1 VFICIGNFY
10 RQLSTLNT
18 PSEDSNWLYTISPKK
33 SVINLNFKEIWY
45 YRDLLLLFVKRDVIT
60 LYKQTILGPLWYF
73 IQPLFTSVIFTLV
86 FNNIA
91 DIKTGN
97 GVPSFLFNLAGIT
110 AWNYFSACLNGTSDI
125 FKQNQGIFGKVYFP
139 RVIMPMSTVLSNLIK
154 FGIQFLVFICFY
166 IYFVFFTD
174 VAFNTFP
181 TVGIIWLPLVVFIMA
196 FLGLGFGMM
205 ISSMTTKYR
214 DLTFLVGF
222 GVQLLMYGSAVM
234 YPLSL
239 IQDKVSQ
246 GKLPDWVGAF
256 IEYNPM
262 TTIIELFRHITLGVG
277 TFSLSKLGY
286 ATLVSIMV
294 FLLGLIVFNKTEKTF
309 IDTV

>member
-1 VFICIGNFY
+1 MN
-10 RQLSTLNT
+10 N
-18 PSEDSNWLYTISPKK
+18 PSEESNWLYTISPKK
-33 SVINLNFKEIWY
+33 RAINLNFKEIWY

-60 LYKQTILGPLWYF
+60 MYKQTILGPLWYF

-91 DIKTGN
+91 NIQTGN

-110 AWNYFSACLNGTSDI
+110 SWNYFSACLNGTSDT
-125 FKQNQGIFGKVYFP
+125 FKKNQGIFGKVYFP

-154 FGIQFLVFICFY
+154 FGIQLLVFACFY
-166 IYFVFFTD
+166 VYFVFFTTT
-174 VAFNTFP
+174 AFNTSP
-181 TVGIIWLPLVVFIMA
+181 TLAIVWLPLVILIMA
-196 FLGLGFGMM
+196 LLGLGFGMI

-214 DLTFLVGF
+214 DLSFLVGF

-239 IQDKVSQ
+239 IQDKVNQ
-246 GKLPDWVGAF
+246 GSLPYWVGSV

-262 TTIIELFRHITLGVG
+262 TSVIELFRNMTLGAG
-277 TFSLSKLGY
+277 TFSISKLLY
-286 ATLVSIMV
+286 ASAIAVIV
-294 FLLGLIVFNKTEKTF
+294 FLFGLVVFNKTEKQF

>member
-1 VFICIGNFY
+1 MNKNV
-10 RQLSTLNT
+10 TD
-18 PSEDSNWLYTISPKK
+18 EWLYTISPKK
-33 SVINLNFKEIWY
+33 SAINLNFKEIWY

-91 DIKTGN
+91 DIKTGE
-97 GVPSFLFNLAGIT
+97 GVPPFLFNLAGIS
-110 AWNYFSACLNGTSDI
+110 AWNYFSACLNGTSDT

-154 FGIQFLVFICFY
+154 FGIQLLVFVCFY

-174 VAFNTFP
+174 SAYNTGL
-181 TVGIIWLPLVVFIMA
+181 TIGIIWLPLVVLIMA
-196 FLGLGFGMM
+196 LLGLGLGMA

-214 DLTFLVGF
+214 DLSFLVGF

-234 YPLSL
+234 YPISL
-239 IQDKVSQ
+239 IQEKAAT
-246 GKLPDWVGAF
+246 GILPVWVGNL

-262 TTIIELFRHITLGVG
+262 TTVIELFRHITLGVG
-277 TFSLSKLGY
+277 DFSIFKLLY
-286 ATLVSIMV
+286 ALIISVII
-294 FLLGLIVFNKTEKTF
+294 FLIGLIIFNRTEKQF

>member
-1 VFICIGNFY
+1 MEKKETNNI
-10 RQLSTLNT
+10 
-18 PSEDSNWLYTISPKK
+18 WLYTIKSKK
-33 SVINLNFKEIWY
+33 SAIDLNFSEIWR

-91 DIKTGN
+91 NIETGN
-97 GVPSFLFNLAGIT
+97 GIPSFLFNLAGIT
-110 AWNYFSACLNGTSDI
+110 AWNYFSACLNGTSDT
-125 FKQNQGIFGKVYFP
+125 FKKNQGIFGKVYFP
-139 RVIMPMSTVLSNLIK
+139 RAIMPMSTVLSNLIK
-154 FGIQFLVFICFY
+154 FGIQLLVFVCFY
-166 IYFVFFTD
+166 IYFIFFTEKASA
-174 VAFNTFP
+174 VLVSIN
-181 TVGIIWLPLVVFIMA
+181 VLWLPLVILIMGL
-196 FLGLGFGMM
+196 LGLGFGMI

-214 DLTFLVGF
+214 DLSFLVAF

-239 IQDKVSQ
+239 IHEKVID
-246 GKLPDWVGAF
+246 GKLPQWVGLL

-262 TTIIELFRHITLGVG
+262 TTIVELFRSMTLGVG
-277 TFSLSKLGY
+277 YFSLSKLSY
-286 ATLVSIMV
+286 ATIISIVV
-294 FLLGLIVFNKTEKTF
+294 FLLGLIVFNKTEKQF

>member
-1 VFICIGNFY
+1 MNK
-10 RQLSTLNT
+10 QTHHT
-18 PSEDSNWLYTISPKK
+18 EWLYTISAKR

-91 DIKTGN
+91 EIDTGD
-97 GVPSFLFNLAGIT
+97 GVPSFLFNLAGIS
-110 AWNYFSACLNGTSDI
+110 AWNYFSACLTGTSDT
-125 FKQNQGIFGKVYFP
+125 FKQNQSIFGKVYFP

-154 FGIQFLVFICFY
+154 FGIQLLVFISFY
-166 IYFVFFTD
+166 VYFVFFTD
-174 VAFNTFP
+174 LAYNVS
-181 TVGIIWLPLVVFIMA
+181 ISISIMLLPILVIIMA
-196 FLGLGFGMM
+196 ILGLGFGMI

-214 DLTFLVGF
+214 DLSFLVAF

-234 YPLSL
+234 YPVSL
-239 IQDKVSQ
+239 IQEKVVA
-246 GKLPDWVGAF
+246 GILPTWVGSL

-262 TTIIELFRHITLGVG
+262 TTVIELFRYLSLGAG
-277 TFSLSKLGY
+277 EFSAVKLAY
-286 ATLVSIMV
+286 ASIISVVV
-294 FLLGLIVFNKTEKTF
+294 FLLGLVVFNKTEKTF